1 MMQIQ
6 SIGLATP
13 GKPIP
18 QSDLLQLAFLYNAET
33 EQERLRLERIYR
45 GSKVS
50 QRHSVLGM
58 SAHDSKEALEGV
70 LDFYKHEHSKGPT
83 THERMCVYESH
94 ATALSSE
101 ACLAALRTSA
111 INPDTITQLITV
123 SCTGFT
129 APGQDAGL
137 IASLELSPT
146 IGRTHIGFMGC
157 HAALNAMRVANAL
170 IRADPKERVLL
181 CCTELCT
188 LHFQYG
194 NDPQDAIA
202 NALFADGAAA
212 VVAQSYDASV
222 LLPTTRTFH
231 AENLPKT
238 RDMMSWRIGDHGFRM
253 RLDPAVPQ
261 MIKTELKPSI
271 TAWLKKLRLS
281 LDQIGSWAI
290 HPGGPKIIDAV
301 QQTLELTDEATQ
313 DSRDI
318 LSDYGNMSSP
328 TILFTLDRLMKANAP
343 KPWVVLG
350 FGPGLAI
357 EAALLT

>member
-1 MMQIQ
+1 
-6 SIGLATP
+6 
-13 GKPIP
+13 
-18 QSDLLQLAFLYNAET
+18 
-33 EQERLRLERIYR
+33 
-45 GSKVS
+45 
-50 QRHSVLGM
+50 
-58 SAHDSKEALEGV
+58 
-70 LDFYKHEHSKGPT
+70 
-83 THERMCVYESH
+83 
-94 ATALSSE
+94 
-101 ACLAALRTSA
+101 
-111 INPDTITQLITV
+111 
-123 SCTGFT
+123 
-129 APGQDAGL
+129 
-137 IASLELSPT
+137 
-146 IGRTHIGFMGC
+146 MGC

-271 TAWLKKLRLS
+271 TAWLKKLRLG